1 MAMTDVA
8 KLDAPAGGD
17 EARVRAIML
26 VAVALLGAVVLA
38 GLVLTLG
45 EANKQR
51 DRALRLQTHSSQ
63 VTFLARTLSATIA
76 RAEATLGR
84 YVISADRQLGVS
96 FGESW
101 RRAGDQIDQ
110 LDRLTAGSTDRQRS
124 RIDTLRTAYQKRG
137 DELSLI
143 ALSTRYK
150 KNPQALA
157 RYYQARNSPSLT
169 EINGQ
174 LDAIIDTERDLLTER
189 TSQALQ
195 SVRRSTDAARVL
207 AAFGALLVLG
217 AVALGWMTVTAL
229 AQRSIARAEAD
240 AERERGYEL
249 ERAIAEATAELKQQA
264 IERAATEEKLRQ
276 AQKMDAVGQLT
287 GGIAHDFNN
296 MLAVVLGGLE
306 LARRNREDP
315 HAILRHLDNA
325 TEGANRAVALT
336 RRLLAFSREEALLP
350 TAIDAADVIGGMS
363 DLLDRTL
370 GDAITVIVT
379 GGTGGWTTWVDR
391 HQLENALL
399 NLAVNARDAMEGRG
413 TLTFAT
419 GTTTLVAGQIGN
431 CAGGDHV
438 TIAVTDTGSGMTPDV
453 LERVFEPFFT
463 TKPVGKGT
471 GLGLSQIFA
480 FVRQSGGE
488 VAIASAPGEGTT
500 ATLYLPRHIGD
511 RNQADAPVPSP
522 SAASPKVLP
531 VTRPLRI
538 LVVEDDPRVLASTT
552 AALAELGHRP
562 IDCGDP
568 LRALGLIE
576 ADGDIDLIVTDVLM
590 PRLTGPELVAQITAR
605 HPAMSVLF
613 VTGYAGDAGG
623 AEEFGGHNVLRK
635 PFTIAALERAISVA
649 VQPTPT
655 NRPDDM
661 TPSPGP
667 GTARLPGHSVAAQP
681 AAARSAA

>member
-1 MAMTDVA
+1 MTVA
-8 KLDAPAGGD
+8 DEPDAPAQQNGGKSD
-17 EARVRAIML
+17 ARTRAIML
-26 VAVALLGAVVLA
+26 VAVAILGAVVLA

-45 EANKQR
+45 DANQQR
-51 DRALRLQTHSSQ
+51 DRALRLQTQSSQ

-84 YVISADRQLGVS
+84 YVISGDKQLGVS
-96 FGESW
+96 FSDNW
-101 RRAGDQIDQ
+101 RSAGDQIDQ
-110 LDRLTAGSTDRQRS
+110 LDRLTRGNAQSQRDR
-124 RIDTLRTAYQKRG
+124 ITALRAAYLKRG
-137 DELSLI
+137 EELSII

-150 KNPQALA
+150 KNDQALA
-157 RYYQARNSPSLT
+157 RYYKARNSRELT
-169 EINGQ
+169 EINRQ
-174 LDAIIDTERDLLTER
+174 LDAIIDTERDLLTDR
-189 TSQALQ
+189 TNQALQ

-217 AVALGWMTVTAL
+217 AIALGWMTVTAL
-229 AQRSIARAEAD
+229 TQRSIARAEAD
-240 AERERGYEL
+240 AERERGYDL

-306 LARRNREDP
+306 LARRSRHDP
-315 HAILRHLDNA
+315 DAILRHIDNA

-350 TAIDAADVIGGMS
+350 TAIDAADVIAGMS

-370 GDAITVIVT
+370 GDAISVVTT

-419 GTTTLVAGQIGN
+419 GTATLTQGQVGN
-431 CAGGDHV
+431 SAGGDHV
-438 TIAVTDTGSGMTPDV
+438 TIAVTDTGSGMTPEV

-488 VAIASAPGEGTT
+488 IAIASAPGKGTT
-500 ATLYLPRHIGD
+500 ATLFLPRHMGE
-511 RNQADAPVPSP
+511 RGEAVAATP
-522 SAASPKVLP
+522 SAHDILP
-531 VTRPLRI
+531 ATRPLRI
-538 LVVEDDPRVLASTT
+538 LVVEDDPRVLASTA

-562 IDCGDP
+562 VECDDP
-568 LRALGLIE
+568 LRAMGLIE
-576 ADGDIDLIVTDVLM
+576 ASGDIDLIVSDVLM
-590 PRLTGPELVAQITAR
+590 PGLTGPELVAQITAR
-605 HPAMSVLF
+605 HPGIAVLF
-613 VTGYAGDAGG
+613 VTGYAGEAGG
-623 AEEFGGHNVLRK
+623 ADEFGGHGVLRK
-635 PFTIAALERAISVA
+635 PFTIAGLERAIAIA
-649 VQPTPT
+649 VQGGKSGSGDPAEAASE
-655 NRPDDM
+655 R
-661 TPSPGP
+661 
-667 GTARLPGHSVAAQP
+667 TALPRT
-681 AAARSAA
+681 AAA